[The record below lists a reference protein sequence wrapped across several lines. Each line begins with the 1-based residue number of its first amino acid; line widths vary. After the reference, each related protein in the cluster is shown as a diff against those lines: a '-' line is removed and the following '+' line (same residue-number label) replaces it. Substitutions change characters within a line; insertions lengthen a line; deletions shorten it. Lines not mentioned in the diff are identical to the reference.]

1 MAPGIEIL
9 LFRSRRFCYT
19 ELEKKKRGNTMLGC
33 VYLILAILLG
43 REISRKLLSEQRIR
57 EKGVTPFWVIF
68 AGTFGSG
75 VLFMTWAVYIVA
87 WLLSVY
93 SEAGKPLFGA
103 NMVVMTAAG
112 VFLLLRYY
120 RRRTSLSV
128 KEDSLRD
135 KLPPGKEIFFFLILL
150 WGITWIMFYVFHVS
164 EGYLYSGYSVFS
176 DYSKL
181 STAL

>member
-1 MAPGIEIL
+1 
-9 LFRSRRFCYT
+9 
-19 ELEKKKRGNTMLGC
+19 MLGC
-33 VYLILAILLG
+33 IYLILAVLLG

-112 VFLLLRYY
+112 VFLPLAGR
-120 RRRTSLSV
+120 
-128 KEDSLRD
+128 
-135 KLPPGKEIFFFLILL
+135 I
-150 WGITWIMFYVFHVS
+150 
-164 EGYLYSGYSVFS
+164 
-176 DYSKL
+176 
-181 STAL
+181 A